1 MTAGKRICLGAFA
14 GAHGVKGEAK
24 VKCFT
29 EAPENIAA
37 YGPVTTE
44 DGKRRFTL
52 KVIRMLKT
60 DLALVRAP
68 EIESREDAKAL
79 AGTRLYIERSALPEP
94 DEDEFYFE
102 DLVGLE
108 AFAEDGA
115 PAGRVSAVH
124 NFGAGDVLE
133 LEDVPGRKGGAMI
146 AFTRKN
152 VPEIDIAAGRLTIA
166 AAAFAEEE
174 TKTEAHSPMLSDETG
189 EIVSDDID
197 VDLDAMRE
205 EDA

>member
-1 MTAGKRICLGAFA
+1 MTNGKRICLGAFA

-24 VKCFT
+24 LKCFT
-29 EAPENIAA
+29 EQPENIAA
-37 YGPVTTE
+37 YGPVASE

-52 KVIRMLKT
+52 EIIRILKP
-60 DLALVRAP
+60 DLALVRAS

-79 AGTRLYIERSALPEP
+79 AGTRLYVDRSALPET

-102 DLVGLE
+102 DLVGLA
-108 AFAEDGA
+108 AFTEDGT

-124 NFGAGDVLE
+124 NFGAGDILD
-133 LEDVPGRKGGAMI
+133 LADVPGRKGGVMI
-146 AFTRKN
+146 AFNREN
-152 VPEIDIAAGRLTIA
+152 VPEIDISSNRLIIA
-166 AAAFAEEE
+166 AAALSEEE
-174 TKTEAHSPMLSDETG
+174 TGAKAYSPSLSDETG